1 MVINKEVHE
10 LAQLT
15 QYSYDNVLKIYSH
28 HKKDIILTKF
38 ILHRLAVKAI
48 SVETYM
54 CNIMINGIDLLY
66 KEIYCF
72 NQLRNSTPKSIKEYL

>member
-1 MVINKEVHE
+1 MINKEVHE
-10 LAQLT
+10 LAQST

-38 ILHRLAVKAI
+38 TLHMLAVKAI

-54 CNIMINGIDLLY
+54 RNIMINGIDLLY
-66 KEIYCF
+66 KEIFCF
-72 NQLRNSTPKSIKEYL
+72 NQLRYSSPRSIKEYL